1 MLFYSF
7 DILSQ
12 LSQFVGEYLI
22 YLHPGYNIFNTLVFG
37 IILGIVVIL
46 IIKLFQFLKKD
57 PKDLLIPI
65 IPFILFGSTVRALV
79 DNGIYP
85 LNYILITPGIYFLTG
100 FITIIALLL
109 SVYIERRTTFDY
121 RYTMFIIGALLCLP
135 NILNIP
141 QLNFIAFFEVL
152 GAWLLASSPFIIL
165 RNKWSLIRD
174 KFNLSVLMA
183 QLFDASATFIAVT
196 FYGYTEQHVL
206 PNALNSLIG
215 TALVMYPLKITVIL
229 FSLYIIDTYIED
241 RTIKNMLKL
250 AILILGLAEGLRDV
264 LSLSIGTYM

>member
-100 FITIIALLL
+100 FITFLALLL
-109 SVYIERRTTFDY
+109 SVFIERRTTFDY
-121 RYTMFIIGALLCLP
+121 
-135 NILNIP
+135 
-141 QLNFIAFFEVL
+141 
-152 GAWLLASSPFIIL
+152 
-165 RNKWSLIRD
+165 
-174 KFNLSVLMA
+174 
-183 QLFDASATFIAVT
+183 
-196 FYGYTEQHVL
+196 
-206 PNALNSLIG
+206 
-215 TALVMYPLKITVIL
+215 
-229 FSLYIIDTYIED
+229 
-241 RTIKNMLKL
+241 
-250 AILILGLAEGLRDV
+250 
-264 LSLSIGTYM
+264 